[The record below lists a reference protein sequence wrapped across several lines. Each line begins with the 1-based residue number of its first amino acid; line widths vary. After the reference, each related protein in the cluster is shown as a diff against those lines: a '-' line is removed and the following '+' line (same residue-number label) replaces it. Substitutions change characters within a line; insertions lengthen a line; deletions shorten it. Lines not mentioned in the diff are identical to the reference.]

1 MSDMQIDKPLCQ
13 HNDMKVPEANQPVYF
28 YFY

>member
-13 HNDMKVPEANQPVYF
+13 RNDMKVPEANQPAYL
-28 YFY
+28 YI